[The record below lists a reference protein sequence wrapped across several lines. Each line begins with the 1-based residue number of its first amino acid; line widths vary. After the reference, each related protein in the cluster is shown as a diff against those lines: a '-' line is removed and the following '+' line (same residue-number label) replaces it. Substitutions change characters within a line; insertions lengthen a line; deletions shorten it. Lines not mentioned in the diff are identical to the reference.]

1 MQHMGLLSTAHWG
14 PRLASGSGAG
24 LPRTAAA
31 SMVNAALEPWTA
43 PIFFRPEQV
52 FVFGEE
58 GLHATHGDSE
68 ALHYEGPIC
77 SQPHA
82 NLH

>member
-24 LPRTAAA
+24 LPHTAAA
-31 SMVNAALEPWTA
+31 SIFNAALEPWTA
-43 PIFFRPEQV
+43 PIFFRRGWV
-52 FVFGEE
+52 SVFGEE
-58 GLHATHGDSE
+58 GSHPTHGHCE
-68 ALHYEGPIC
+68 ALHYEGPVG
-77 SQPHA
+77 SQPGA